1 MPTVLQAIVESNT
14 LSGLLERMD
23 LSKACLDIV
32 SKRIPLSLHTSIAAG
47 PLTDGEW
54 CILISNASA
63 VAKLKQLE
71 PIMLAAI
78 QANGIQVQSIR
89 FKRHYCE

>member
-1 MPTVLQAIVESNT
+1 MPTVLQAIAESNT
-14 LSGLLERMD
+14 LSGLLGRMT

-32 SKRIPLSLHTSIAAG
+32 LKRIPLGLQTSVSAG

-71 PIMLAAI
+71 PVMLAAI
-78 QANGIQVQSIR
+78 QAAGVAVQSIR
-89 FKRHYCE
+89 FKRSYQ